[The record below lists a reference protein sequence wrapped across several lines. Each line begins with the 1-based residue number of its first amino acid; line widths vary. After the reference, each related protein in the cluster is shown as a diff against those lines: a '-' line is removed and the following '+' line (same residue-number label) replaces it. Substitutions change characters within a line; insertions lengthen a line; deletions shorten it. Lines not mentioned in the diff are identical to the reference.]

1 MDPLTSANLRKK
13 ERASLAKPIL
23 LRALHQ
29 WNVKGASAIAGEA
42 EDPSA
47 GSVSLSNALLYRTL
61 SLPFQ
66 SSRTSSEGS
75 SATLF
80 SFMAA
85 FHSLYFTCLFQR
97 ETWGNISGN
106 GLQCK
111 HMSFNSLE
119 IGVASQ
125 PFFCLQCRRPRFS
138 SSVGKTPWRREHY
151 TLRYSCLENSIH
163 WRTWWA
169 TVHGITRS
177 QKWLND

>member
-29 WNVKGASAIAGEA
+29 WNVKGASATAGEA

-47 GSVSLSNALLYRTL
+47 GSVSLSTALLYGTL
-61 SLPFQ
+61 PLPFQ
-66 SSRTSSEGS
+66 ASRTSSEGS

-80 SFMAA
+80 SFRAA
-85 FHSLYFTCLFQR
+85 FHSLHFTCLFQR

-138 SSVGKTPWRREHY
+138 SSVRKKKG
-151 TLRYSCLENSIH
+151 TLHTSVFLLGEFHTEEPGGLQSM
-163 WRTWWA
+163 
-169 TVHGITRS
+169 GS
-177 QKWLND
+177 QGVRNDWMTNTH